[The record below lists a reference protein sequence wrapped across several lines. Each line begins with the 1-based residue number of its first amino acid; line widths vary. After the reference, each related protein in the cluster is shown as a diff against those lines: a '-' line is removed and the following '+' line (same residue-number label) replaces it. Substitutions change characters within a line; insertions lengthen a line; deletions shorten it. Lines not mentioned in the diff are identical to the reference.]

1 MNRIESLL
9 GTGWVLGHLSL
20 PLNDSGRWGFCPCL
34 QLSFRK
40 VDTHV
45 PGQTFAPK
53 IKIMPSIILALS
65 WISISD
71 G

>member
-9 GTGWVLGHLSL
+9 CTGWVLGHLSL
-20 PLNDSGRWGFCPCL
+20 PLDSGRWGFCSCL

-45 PGQTFAPK
+45 PGQTFAPQNK
-53 IKIMPSIILALS
+53 DNAKLS
-65 WISISD
+65 VLY
-71 G
+71 